1 MDLKTLIRN
10 RLEEIKDIRQTLHNN
25 AELSN
30 EEYKTSKIIQTYLD
44 SLGLTYKTLANT
56 GVVAV
61 LNEGSDCIGI
71 RADMDAL
78 PINGVFHGCG
88 HDYHMAILLG
98 VARVL
103 KDLNTDKSVK
113 FIFQPAEEDGG
124 GALPMINEGVLEDP
138 KVTSMVG
145 FHVWPGLEVGSIE
158 ATSGP
163 SMASVDDFKILFTGK
178 GGHGAMPDL
187 SINPLKPA
195 VEFTYTMENYKSSV
209 ASTPYVLNLTSINC
223 GNAPNVVADEA
234 LVMGILR
241 TFDDSLRTQLR
252 NVIREKAADFASKY
266 GCSYS
271 VKFEDEY
278 PPLINDDKISKE
290 FITASSKLLGKDKV
304 KALTATF
311 AGEDFSYFAK
321 AVPSVHFR
329 LGIKG
334 HGLGESPL
342 HSSNFTAHDDAL
354 FYGIYIICNYIL
366 SQN

>member
-1 MDLKTLIRN
+1 MNLKELIIN
-10 RLEEIKDIRQTLHNN
+10 RLEEFKDIRRTLHEN

-30 EEYKTSKIIQTYLD
+30 QEYKTSKIIQNYL
-44 SLGLTYKTLANT
+44 SSIGLTYQTIANT
-56 GVVAV
+56 GVVSV
-61 LNEGSDCIGI
+61 LNQGTECIGI
-71 RADMDAL
+71 RADIDAL

-98 VARVL
+98 VAAIL
-103 KDLNTDKSVK
+103 KELNIDKCIK

-124 GALPMINEGVLEDP
+124 GALPMIKEGVLENP
-138 KVTSMVG
+138 KVTRMIG
-145 FHVWPGLEVGSIE
+145 YHVWPGLELGSIE

-163 SMASVDDFKILFTGK
+163 SMGSVDDFKILFKGK

-187 SINPLKPA
+187 CINPLKPA
-195 VEFTYTMENYKSSV
+195 VEFTYTMQNYKTSL

-234 LVMGILR
+234 LVMGTLR
-241 TFDDSLRTQLR
+241 TFDDNLRKHLKEEISKT
-252 NVIREKAADFASKY
+252 ASDFAQKY
-266 GCSYS
+266 GCTHS
-271 VKFEDEY
+271 VKFLDEY
-278 PPLINDDKISKE
+278 PPLINDDRVSKE
-290 FITASSKLLGKDKV
+290 FINITSELLGKEKV
-304 KALTATF
+304 KPLIPTY

-334 HGLGESPL
+334 DGLGELPL
-342 HSSNFTAHDDAL
+342 HSSNFTAHEDAI

-366 SQN
+366 SLK